1 MKKRR
6 TEFLAIPVTLV
17 LLGIFVGGEGGSPGV
32 PGSKLP

>member
-17 LLGIFVGGEGGSPGV
+17 LLGILFLILWAADAAS
-32 PGSKLP
+32 SRS